1 MTCHVCPSLPSW
13 ARPRQRWTSLPW
25 SLLVAAARRYFP
37 VQCEGA
43 PSDRRSKV
51 LWPFRLCCTSFYL
64 SLQPKKSKATLR
76 QMRGLWQHNQWWHPR
91 QERLFCFIMCLNITG
106 QRESDGEKLNRSI
119 GYSSFRKP
127 WLVSCSYSFRNK
139 TCEKPQLRGENET
152 MCGVGK
158 TPSDV
163 SVRNIILIFKN
174 KTIY

>member
-1 MTCHVCPSLPSW
+1 
-13 ARPRQRWTSLPW
+13 
-25 SLLVAAARRYFP
+25 
-37 VQCEGA
+37 
-43 PSDRRSKV
+43 
-51 LWPFRLCCTSFYL
+51 
-64 SLQPKKSKATLR
+64 
-76 QMRGLWQHNQWWHPR
+76 
-91 QERLFCFIMCLNITG
+91 MCLNITG

-174 KTIY
+174 KTIYKVCYIEVPQCFPNLQLFFVG